1 MRNQILEMT
10 LERLYKNGL
19 AKAMKGLKELK
30 DLRVRLIIEKSFVP
44 TVNHEVAKTPRSYY
58 NNKSVNFS

>member
-1 MRNQILEMT
+1 MT